1 MRAFL
6 IFLIVAGAAAY
17 GFLVV
22 LHGLLPPARSEYVT
36 ADQTEPP
43 YPARHLRSW
52 GTYLP
57 SLPTKQRSIVSNAV
71 DEQSGQAPYVS
82 AQSQPSTH
90 ASASSESNVAAQDEP
105 VQAAQLVVPPETRS
119 QPSLSSTPG
128 YNTAMDAGAEPLSAK
143 ATPPTR
149 KRQRIAKP
157 APHVPDDAVL
167 ATYGPQSG
175 RVTPGGKRRGLGFFL
190 FGRFASRD

>member
-22 LHGLLPPARSEYVT
+22 LHGLLPPASSEYVT
-36 ADQTEPP
+36 ADQTEPH
-43 YPARHLRSW
+43 YPARPLRSW

-57 SLPTKQRSIVSNAV
+57 SPPTKQRSIVSNAV
-71 DEQSGQAPYVS
+71 DQQSGPAPYVHT
-82 AQSQPSTH
+82 QSQPSAH
-90 ASASSESNVAAQDEP
+90 ATASSEGNVAAQDEP

-119 QPSLSSTPG
+119 QPSLSSTPA
-128 YNTAMDAGAEPLSAK
+128 YNTAMDAGAGPLSAK
-143 ATPPTR
+143 AMPPTR

-157 APHVPDDAVL
+157 APHIPDDAVL